1 MSSVGVGGGGGCS
14 RSESLKSLSSWGSVA
29 SFKTL
34 IRTLSSSSNFNSSV
48 AAAKSSSKAQRKS
61 SSSSVNNS
69 NHIMDAAVATAMP
82 SCGSMNSV
90 TSWGSVASFKRLFG
104 NFSSS
109 SNNPDKNMKSKGRRD
124 TARSNNN
131 NTMNS
136 KFNSVMNNNNSEIEA
151 TKSNYQSSHSQHD
164 CDDFAGGNIF
174 PTSSCSSSFNT
185 NGSLS
190 HHSQLFQRHGSSHN
204 KKNLNNNNSNKNETI
219 SSSSGS
225 GNNISQKMKL
235 RLKREL
241 KRATT
246 TNSKFVEHTKE
257 YPTSPTMNNAAACI

>member
-1 MSSVGVGGGGGCS
+1 
-14 RSESLKSLSSWGSVA
+14 
-29 SFKTL
+29 
-34 IRTLSSSSNFNSSV
+34 
-48 AAAKSSSKAQRKS
+48 
-61 SSSSVNNS
+61 
-69 NHIMDAAVATAMP
+69 
-82 SCGSMNSV
+82 
-90 TSWGSVASFKRLFG
+90 
-104 NFSSS
+104 
-109 SNNPDKNMKSKGRRD
+109 MKSKGRRD

-190 HHSQLFQRHGSSHN
+190 QHSQLFQRHGSSH
-204 KKNLNNNNSNKNETI
+204 KIKNLNNNNNNKNETI

-225 GNNISQKMKL
+225 GNNISQKMKM